1 MPLIILI
8 VGIVSLILLITVF
21 ELDTF
26 LSFVLVSLVVGL
38 AEGMQPS
45 ILVKAVETGIGSTMG
60 SLVMILGFGA
70 MLGKLV
76 AESGAAQ
83 RISSRL
89 ISLFGVKNIQWA
101 MVMTGFIVG
110 VPMFYSVAFVVV
122 VPLIFTV
129 AASTGLP
136 LLYVGIPMIA
146 ALSVTH
152 GFLPPH
158 PSPSAISVMFHADIG
173 KVLLYGLIIAVPAI
187 VLAGPFFA
195 RTLKRIPASPLK
207 EFVNPRILTEA
218 EMPGMA
224 VSVLTAVLPV
234 ILILLSTVIEF
245 TQMKETAA
253 GRVFSFLGMPP
264 VAMLISV
271 LAAMFTL
278 GLARGRKM
286 SEITAMMAKSVA
298 SITSVFLI
306 IAGAGILKEVLTQ
319 SGVSDY
325 IAGLLS
331 HSRLSP
337 LILGWLIAA
346 VLRICIG
353 SATVSAVTAAG
364 IMLPFVSGRSVNA
377 ELMVLS
383 IGAGSLVLSQVN
395 DVGFWLYKEYFNL
408 SVKDTLRSWTVME
421 TIVGVSGLIGVLI
434 INSILC

>member
-1 MPLIILI
+1 MPLLILI
-8 VGIVSLILLITVF
+8 IGIISLILLITVLK
-21 ELDTF
+21 LDTF
-26 LSFVLVSLVVGL
+26 ISFVLVSLVVGL
-38 AEGMQPS
+38 AEGMQPDA
-45 ILVKAVETGIGSTMG
+45 LVKAVEAGIGSTLG

-83 RISSRL
+83 RISSKF
-89 ISLFGVKNIQWA
+89 ISLFGVKHIQWA
-101 MVMTGFIVG
+101 MVITGFIVG
-110 VPMFYSVAFVVV
+110 VPMFYSVAFVVM

-158 PSPSAISVMFHADIG
+158 PSPSAIAVMFGADVG

-187 VLAGPFFA
+187 VIAGPLFA
-195 RTLKRIPASPLK
+195 RTLKKIPASPLK
-207 EFVNPRILTEA
+207 EFVNPKILTEA

-234 ILILLSTVIEF
+234 ILILISTMIEF
-245 TQMKETAA
+245 AQMKDTAA
-253 GRVFSFLGMPP
+253 GKVFAFLGLPP

-271 LAAMFTL
+271 VVAMVTL

-286 SEITAMMAKSVA
+286 SELSAMAAKAVA

-331 HSRLSP
+331 HSSLSP
-337 LILGWLIAA
+337 LLLGWMIAA
-346 VLRICIG
+346 VLRICVG
-353 SATVSAVTAAG
+353 SATVSALTAAG
-364 IMLPFVSGRSVNA
+364 IVLPLVSNGAVNK

-408 SVKDTLRSWTVME
+408 SIKDTLRSWTVME
-421 TIVGVSGLIGVLI
+421 TIIGVSGLIGVLV
-434 INSILC
+434 INSML

>member
-1 MPLIILI
+1 MPLLILI
-8 VGIVSLILLITVF
+8 IGMLSLILLITAF
-21 ELDTF
+21 KLDTF
-26 LSFVLVSLVVGL
+26 LSFVLVSIVVGL
-38 AEGMQPS
+38 AEGMQPDVL
-45 ILVKAVETGIGSTMG
+45 IKAVETGIGSTMG

-83 RISSRL
+83 RISASL

-101 MVMTGFIVG
+101 MVITGFIVG
-110 VPMFYSVAFVVV
+110 IPMFYSVGFVVV

-136 LLYVGIPMIA
+136 LLYVGLPMIA
-146 ALSVTH
+146 SLSVTH

-158 PSPSAISVMFHADIG
+158 PSPSAISVMFGADIG
-173 KVLLYGLIIAVPAI
+173 KVLLYGLLIAVPTI
-187 VLAGPFFA
+187 VIAGPLFA
-195 RTLKRIPASPLK
+195 RTLKKIPATPLK
-207 EFVNPRILTEA
+207 EFVNPKILTEA

-234 ILILLSTVIEF
+234 ILILLSTVIGF
-245 TQMKETAA
+245 TSIKETAA
-253 GRVFSFLGMPP
+253 GKIFGFLGMPP

-271 LAAMFTL
+271 LAAMCTL

-286 SEITAMMAKSVA
+286 TEITAMAAKSVA
-298 SITSVFLI
+298 SITSVLLI

-319 SGVSDY
+319 GGVSDY
-325 IAGLLS
+325 IAGLLR
-331 HSRLSP
+331 HSNLSP

-346 VLRICIG
+346 VLRICVG
-353 SATVSAVTAAG
+353 SATVSALTAAG
-364 IMLPFVSGRSVNA
+364 IMLPFVSGGSVNA

-408 SVKDTLRSWTVME
+408 SIKDTLRSWTLME
-421 TIVGVSGLIGVLI
+421 TIVGVCGLMGVLVI
-434 INSILC
+434 DSIT

>member
-1 MPLIILI
+1 MPLFILI
-8 VGIVSLILLITVF
+8 AGIVCLILLVTVLK
-21 ELDTF
+21 LDTF
-26 LSFVLVSLVVGL
+26 ISFVLVSLVVGL
-38 AEGMQPS
+38 AEGMRPEA
-45 ILVKAVETGIGSTMG
+45 LVKAVETGIGGTLG

-89 ISLFGVKNIQWA
+89 ISLFGVQKIQWA
-101 MVMTGFIVG
+101 MVVTGFIVG
-110 VPMFYSVAFVVV
+110 VPMFYSVAVVV
-122 VPLIFTV
+122 MVPLIFTV
-129 AASTGLP
+129 AAATRLP
-136 LLYVGIPMIA
+136 LLYVGVPMIA

-158 PSPSAISVMFHADIG
+158 PSPSAISVMFGADIG
-173 KVLLYGLIIAVPAI
+173 KVLLYGLIIAVPTI
-187 VLAGPFFA
+187 VIAGPLFA
-195 RTLKRIPASPLK
+195 RTLRNIPASPIK

-234 ILILLSTVIEF
+234 ILILISTVIELAHL
-245 TQMKETAA
+245 KETAA
-253 GRVFSFLGMPP
+253 GQVFSFLGMPP
-264 VAMLISV
+264 VAMLLSV
-271 LAAMFTL
+271 LVAMVTL

-286 SEITAMMAKSVA
+286 PEISAMAAKSVA
-298 SITSVFLI
+298 SITTVFLI

-337 LILGWLIAA
+337 LFLGWLIAA
-346 VLRICIG
+346 VLRICVG
-353 SATVSAVTAAG
+353 SATVSALTAAG
-364 IMLPFVSGRSVNA
+364 IMLPFVTGGAVNA

-421 TIVGVSGLIGVLI
+421 TLVGVSGLLGVLL
-434 INSILC
+434 INAVI

>member
-1 MPLIILI
+1 MPLLILI
-8 VGIVSLILLITVF
+8 IGIVSLILLITVIK
-21 ELDTF
+21 LDAF
-26 LSFVLVSLVVGL
+26 ISFVLVSLVVGL
-38 AEGMQPS
+38 AEGMQPDV
-45 ILVKAVETGIGSTMG
+45 LVKAVEAGIGSTLG

-83 RISSRL
+83 RISSKF
-89 ISLFGVKNIQWA
+89 ISLFGVKHIQWA
-101 MVMTGFIVG
+101 MVITGFIVG
-110 VPMFYSVAFVVV
+110 VPMFYSVAFVVM

-158 PSPSAISVMFHADIG
+158 PSPSAIAVMFGADVG

-187 VLAGPFFA
+187 VIAGPLFA
-195 RTLKRIPASPLK
+195 RTLKKIPASPLK
-207 EFVNPRILTEA
+207 EFVNPKILTEA

-234 ILILLSTVIEF
+234 ILILISTMIEF
-245 TQMKETAA
+245 AQMKDTAA
-253 GRVFSFLGMPP
+253 GKVFAFLGLPP

-271 LAAMFTL
+271 VVAMVTL

-286 SEITAMMAKSVA
+286 SELSAMAAKAVA

-331 HSRLSP
+331 HSSLSP
-337 LILGWLIAA
+337 LLLGWMIAA
-346 VLRICIG
+346 VLRICVG
-353 SATVSAVTAAG
+353 SATVSALTAAG
-364 IMLPFVSGRSVNA
+364 IVLPLVSNGAVNK

-408 SVKDTLRSWTVME
+408 SIKDTLRSWTVME
-421 TIVGVSGLIGVLI
+421 TIIGVSGLIGVLV
-434 INSILC
+434 INAVI

>member
-1 MPLIILI
+1 MPLLILI
-8 VGIVSLILLITVF
+8 IGIISLILLITVLK
-21 ELDTF
+21 LDTF
-26 LSFVLVSLVVGL
+26 LSFVLVSLAVGL
-38 AEGMQPS
+38 AEGLRPDV
-45 ILVKAVETGIGSTMG
+45 LVKAIETGIGSTLG

-70 MLGKLV
+70 ILGKLV

-83 RISSRL
+83 RISSQL
-89 ISLFGVKNIQWA
+89 ISLFGVHNIQWA
-101 MVMTGFIVG
+101 MVITGFIVG
-110 VPMFYSVAFVVV
+110 VPMFYSVAFVVM

-129 AASTGLP
+129 AAASRLP

-146 ALSVTH
+146 SLSVTH

-158 PSPSAISVMFHADIG
+158 PSPSAISVMFGADIG
-173 KVLLYGLIIAVPAI
+173 KVLLYGLIIAVPSVVI
-187 VLAGPFFA
+187 AGPFFA
-195 RTLKRIPASPLK
+195 RTLKKIPASPIK

-234 ILILLSTVIEF
+234 MLILISTMIEF
-245 TQMKETAA
+245 AHMKDTAA
-253 GRVFSFLGMPP
+253 GKVLSFLGLPP

-271 LAAMFTL
+271 LAAMVTL

-286 SEITAMMAKSVA
+286 SEISAMAAKAVA

-319 SGVSDY
+319 GGVSDY

-331 HSRLSP
+331 HSNVSP

-346 VLRICIG
+346 VLRICVG
-353 SATVSAVTAAG
+353 SATVSALTAAG
-364 IMLPFVSGRSVNA
+364 IVLPLVSNGAVNK

-421 TIVGVSGLIGVLI
+421 TIIGVSGLIGVLI
-434 INSILC
+434 IDAIL

>member
-1 MPLIILI
+1 MPLFILI
-8 VGIVSLILLITVF
+8 IGIISLILLITVF
-21 ELDTF
+21 KLDTF
-26 LSFVLVSLVVGL
+26 ISFVLVSLVVGL
-38 AEGMQPS
+38 AEGMKPD
-45 ILVKAVETGIGSTMG
+45 LLLKAVETGIGSTLG

-83 RISSRL
+83 RISSKL
-89 ISLFGVKNIQWA
+89 ISLFGVDHIQWA
-101 MVMTGFIVG
+101 MVITGFIVG
-110 VPMFYSVAFVVV
+110 VPMFYSVAFVVM

-129 AASTGLP
+129 AAATRLP
-136 LLYVGIPMIA
+136 LLYVGMPMIA

-158 PSPSAISVMFHADIG
+158 PSPSAISVMFKADIG
-173 KVLLYGLIIAVPAI
+173 KVLLYGLLIAVPAI
-187 VLAGPFFA
+187 VLAGPLFA
-195 RTLKRIPASPLK
+195 RTLKKIPASPLK
-207 EFVNPRILTEA
+207 EFVNPKILPEA

-234 ILILLSTVIEF
+234 ILIMCSTLIGF
-245 TQMKETAA
+245 TQLKDAAA
-253 GRVFSFLGMPP
+253 GKIVIFLGMPP

-271 LAAMFTL
+271 LVAMVTL

-286 SEITAMMAKSVA
+286 NEITSLVAKSVA

-331 HSRLSP
+331 HSSLSP
-337 LILGWLIAA
+337 LLLGWMIAA
-346 VLRICIG
+346 VLRICVG
-353 SATVSAVTAAG
+353 SATVSALTAAG
-364 IMLPFVSGRSVNA
+364 ILLPIVSGGSVNA

-421 TIVGVSGLIGVLI
+421 TLVGVSGLIGVLI
-434 INSILC
+434 LNAIL